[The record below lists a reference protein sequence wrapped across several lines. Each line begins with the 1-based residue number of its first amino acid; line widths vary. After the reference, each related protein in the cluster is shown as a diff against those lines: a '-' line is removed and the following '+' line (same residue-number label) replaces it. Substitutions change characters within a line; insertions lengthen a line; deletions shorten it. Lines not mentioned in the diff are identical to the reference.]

1 MSWINSL
8 RLATK
13 LGLAFGLLGCLLL
26 VTGATGFYANH
37 KLTSAIDF
45 LTGPAWNAADG
56 ALEAQ
61 IFIEHEIILVL
72 QSLELTAERDQNLAD
87 LESAKKQSSTGLA
100 RLLAS
105 DLIPSADRERL
116 TANKTALDD
125 SRNRLLN
132 AVTDPLISLAVLGSY
147 RQSLHHDVTQ
157 ILATLTTIDAI
168 GDAQVEGQ
176 KIAATAL
183 AATTNNI
190 LTVAV
195 TLGLLACLLVA
206 LSINRNVLQPVVEM
220 ANHLERIAK
229 TDGNLGVQ
237 LAVNSRDEV
246 GDLAGAFNAFVGKLR
261 LAFGAVSRL
270 NSEVETASRQLS
282 TATNVVSTSI
292 DKQQVE
298 TDQIATAFNQLAAS
312 AQSIADTT
320 SVANTAAERSQERAE
335 EGRQVMGEVTRSI
348 SGLARDVQNA
358 TGAILDLERN
368 SGDIGRVLDVIRAI
382 AEQTNLLALNAA
394 IEAARAGDQ
403 GRGFAVVADEVRT
416 LAQRTGES
424 TEEIHKMI
432 EALQDT
438 IRRVSSSMEQ
448 SRQKAVAS
456 ADTALKAESAISAIG
471 TAVDENRRLNAEIAG
486 ASNEQR
492 NVTESIHQ
500 TVIKTHKNLIETC
513 AAAEGSLRTAD
524 DLGNLSRRMHET
536 LSGLIAS

>member
-1 MSWINSL
+1 
-8 RLATK
+8 
-13 LGLAFGLLGCLLL
+13 
-26 VTGATGFYANH
+26 
-37 KLTSAIDF
+37 
-45 LTGPAWNAADG
+45 
-56 ALEAQ
+56 
-61 IFIEHEIILVL
+61 
-72 QSLELTAERDQNLAD
+72 
-87 LESAKKQSSTGLA
+87 
-100 RLLAS
+100 
-105 DLIPSADRERL
+105 
-116 TANKTALDD
+116 
-125 SRNRLLN
+125 
-132 AVTDPLISLAVLGSY
+132 
-147 RQSLHHDVTQ
+147 
-157 ILATLTTIDAI
+157 
-168 GDAQVEGQ
+168 
-176 KIAATAL
+176 
-183 AATTNNI
+183 
-190 LTVAV
+190 
-195 TLGLLACLLVA
+195 
-206 LSINRNVLQPVVEM
+206 M

-229 TDGNLGVQ
+229 ADGNLGVQ

-246 GDLAGAFNAFVGKLR
+246 GELAGAFNAFVGKLR
-261 LAFGAVSRL
+261 LTFGARSRL
-270 NSEVETASRQLS
+270 SSDVETASQQLS

-292 DKQQVE
+292 DKQQIE
-298 TDQIATAFNQLAAS
+298 TDQIATAFNELASS

-320 SVANTAAERSQERAE
+320 SVANTASERSQERAE

-348 SGLARDVQNA
+348 SGLAHDVQNA

-432 EALQDT
+432 EALQNT

-448 SRQKAVAS
+448 SRQKAVAT

-492 NVTESIHQ
+492 NVTETIQQ
-500 TVIKTHKNLIETC
+500 TVIKTHNHMIETC

-524 DLGNLSRRMHET
+524 NLGNLARRMNET
-536 LSGLIAS
+536 LSSFTAG

>member
-13 LGLAFGLLGCLLL
+13 LGLAFGLLGCILL
-26 VTGATGFYANH
+26 VTGVTGFYAKH

-45 LTGPAWNAADG
+45 LTGPAWNAAAG

-72 QSLELTAERDQNLAD
+72 RSLELTPERDQNLAD
-87 LESAKKQSSTGLA
+87 LESAKKQSSVGLA

-105 DLIPSADRERL
+105 ELIPSADRERL
-116 TANKTALDD
+116 TATKTALDD

-132 AVTDPLISLAVLGSY
+132 AVTDPLISPAVLGSY
-147 RQSLHHDVTQ
+147 RQSLNHDVTQ
-157 ILATLTTIDAI
+157 ILATLTTIQAI
-168 GDAQVEGQ
+168 GDAQVEDQ
-176 KIAATAL
+176 QIATTAL

-190 LTVAV
+190 LTAAV

-206 LSINRNVLQPVVEM
+206 LSINRTVLQPVVEM
-220 ANHLERIAK
+220 ANHLERLAK
-229 TDGNLGVQ
+229 ADGNLGVQ

-246 GDLAGAFNAFVGKLR
+246 GELAGAFNAFVSKLR
-261 LAFGAVSRL
+261 LSFGAVSRL
-270 NSEVETASRQLS
+270 SSDVETASRQLS
-282 TATNVVSTSI
+282 TATNGVSTSI
-292 DKQQVE
+292 DKQQMK
-298 TDQIATAFNQLAAS
+298 TDQIATAFNALAAS

-320 SVANTAAERSQERAE
+320 LVANTASERSQERAE

-348 SGLARDVQNA
+348 SGLTHDVQNA
-358 TGAILDLERN
+358 TDAILDLERN

-424 TEEIHKMI
+424 TEEIHQMI

-448 SRQKAVAS
+448 SRQKAVAT
-456 ADTALKAESAISAIG
+456 ADTALKAESAINAIG

-500 TVIKTHKNLIETC
+500 TVIKTHKHLIETC
-513 AAAEGSLRTAD
+513 AAAGGSLRTAD
-524 DLGNLSRRMHET
+524 DLGNLSRRMNET
-536 LSGLIAS
+536 LSSLTAS

>member
-26 VTGATGFYANH
+26 VTGATGFYAKH

-45 LTGPAWNAADG
+45 LTGPARNAADG
-56 ALEAQ
+56 AQEAQ

-72 QSLELTAERDQNLAD
+72 QSLEFTAERDQNLAD
-87 LESAKKQSSTGLA
+87 LESAKKQSSVGLA

-105 DLIPSADRERL
+105 ELIPSADRERL
-116 TANKTALDD
+116 TATKTALDD

-132 AVTDPLISLAVLGSY
+132 AVTDPLVSPAVLGSY
-147 RQSLHHDVTQ
+147 RQSLNHDVTQ
-157 ILATLTTIDAI
+157 ILATLTTIEAI
-168 GDAQVEGQ
+168 GDAQVEDQ
-176 KIAATAL
+176 QIAITAL
-183 AATTNNI
+183 ATTTNNI
-190 LTVAV
+190 LTAAV

-220 ANHLERIAK
+220 ANHLERLAK
-229 TDGNLGVQ
+229 ADGILGVQ

-246 GDLAGAFNAFVGKLR
+246 GELAGAFNAFVSKLR
-261 LAFGAVSRL
+261 LTFGAVSRL
-270 NSEVETASRQLS
+270 SSDVETASRQLS
-282 TATNVVSTSI
+282 TATNVVSTSV
-292 DKQQVE
+292 DKQQMK
-298 TDQIATAFNQLAAS
+298 TDQIATAFNALAAS

-320 SVANTAAERSQERAE
+320 LVANTASGRSQERAE

-348 SGLARDVQNA
+348 SGLTHDVQNA
-358 TGAILDLERN
+358 TDAILDLERN

-424 TEEIHKMI
+424 TEEIHQMI

-438 IRRVSSSMEQ
+438 IRRVSSSMDK
-448 SRQKAVAS
+448 SRQKAVAT
-456 ADTALKAESAISAIG
+456 ADTALKAESAINAIG
-471 TAVDENRRLNAEIAG
+471 TAVEENRRLNAEIAG

-500 TVIKTHKNLIETC
+500 TVIKTHKHLIETC
-513 AAAEGSLRTAD
+513 AAAEGTLRTAD
-524 DLGNLSRRMHET
+524 DLGNLSRRMNET
-536 LSGLIAS
+536 LSSLTAS